1 MDNDLRQVI
10 SDFKAY
16 LEQEQ
21 KKGLQ
26 AVRRSV
32 KLAPTAKTK
41 PTATKPIKA
50 ETLEQLYRQFE
61 HCQNCLLGSTRN
73 KLVFG
78 EGNANARLM
87 FIGEGPGFDE
97 DQTGRPFIG
106 KAGQLLTKA
115 IETTI
120 NLQRAE
126 VYIGNIVK
134 CHPMKDPGQPTLR
147 GNDRP
152 PSTEEMNACLPIIT
166 RQIEIIQPEII
177 CLLGRTAAQAILQS
191 NAGIHELRNKVH
203 TLTYNG
209 QDIKCIATVHP
220 ASCLYDP
227 ANKKYVW
234 EDFKKIRD
242 LLKKTS

>member
-1 MDNDLRQVI
+1 MDNDLQQVI
-10 SDFKAY
+10 RDFKAY

-21 KKGLQ
+21 RKGLK
-26 AVRRSV
+26 SV
-32 KLAPTAKTK
+32 PRTARPDNPKMKITSAGLDK
-41 PTATKPIKA
+41 SKEI
-50 ETLEQLYRQFE
+50 EQLHQQFAN
-61 HCQNCLLGSTRN
+61 CQNCLLGRTRN

-78 EGNANARLM
+78 EGNANTRLM

-97 DQTGRPFIG
+97 DATGRPFIG

-120 NLQRAE
+120 NLQRDE
-126 VYIGNIVK
+126 VYIGNVVK
-134 CHPMKDPGQPTLR
+134 CHPMKNPDQPTLR

-152 PSTEEMNACLPIIT
+152 PSAEEMNACLPIIT
-166 RQIEIIQPEII
+166 RQIELIKPEII
-177 CLLGRTAAQAILQS
+177 CLLGRTAAQAILKS

-203 TLTYNG
+203 ILNFNG
-209 QDIKCIATVHP
+209 HEVKCIATVHP

-242 LLKKTS
+242 LLKKA

>member
-1 MDNDLRQVI
+1 MDNELKQVVR
-10 SDFKAY
+10 DFKAY

-21 KKGLQ
+21 RKGLK
-26 AVRRSV
+26 AVPLSARIN
-32 KLAPTAKTK
+32 KPGKKTAAADPADSK
-41 PTATKPIKA
+41 
-50 ETLEQLYRQFE
+50 TLEQLQQQFAA
-61 HCQNCLLGSTRN
+61 CQNCPLGSTRN
-73 KLVFG
+73 KFVFG
-78 EGNANARLM
+78 EGDPQARLM

-120 NLQRAE
+120 NLKREE

-134 CHPMKDPGQPTLR
+134 CHPMKDPSQPTIR

-152 PSTEEMNACLPIIT
+152 PTAEEMQACLPLIT
-166 RQIEIIQPEII
+166 RQIELIKPDIV

-191 NAGIHELRNKVH
+191 TAGIHELRNKFH
-203 TLTYNG
+203 TLNFAG
-209 QDIKCIATVHP
+209 KDIEFIATVHP

-242 LLKKTS
+242 FLKRA

>member
-1 MDNDLRQVI
+1 MDNDLQQVI
-10 SDFKAY
+10 RDFKAY

-21 KKGLQ
+21 RKGLK
-26 AVRRSV
+26 AVPLSTRIV
-32 KLAPTAKTK
+32 KPVNKIATADPANSK
-41 PTATKPIKA
+41 
-50 ETLEQLYRQFE
+50 TLEHLRQQFAD
-61 HCQNCLLGSTRN
+61 CQNCPLGRTRN
-73 KLVFG
+73 KFVFG
-78 EGNANARLM
+78 EGNAQARLM

-120 NLQRAE
+120 NLRREE

-134 CHPMKDPGQPTLR
+134 CHPMKNPDQPTLR

-152 PSTEEMNACLPIIT
+152 PSAEEMNACLPIIT
-166 RQIEIIQPEII
+166 RQIELIKPEII
-177 CLLGRTAAQAILQS
+177 CLLGRTAAQAILKS
-191 NAGIHELRNKVH
+191 NAGIHELRNKAH
-203 TLTYNG
+203 ILNFNG
-209 QDIKCIATVHP
+209 HEVKCIATVHP

-242 LLKKTS
+242 ILKKA